1 MAHCLVSNTNQK
13 GSGKQNRHCFLSHAV
28 SLLLL
33 LTVYRIN
40 LIDTIRIPYSILT
53 LLSWFFLTITK
64 EALPCVA
71 ALCYLEVD
79 TAYKHRVQARI
90 MHTVVP
96 LTHNNHIRYLFQTI

>member
-1 MAHCLVSNTNQK
+1 MAHCLVSNTYQK

-33 LTVYRIN
+33 LIVYRIN

-53 LLSWFFLTITK
+53 LLSWFFLTFTK

-71 ALCYLEVD
+71 AFCCLEAE
-79 TAYKHRVQARI
+79 TAYKHRVQDRF

-96 LTHNNHIRYLFQTI
+96 LNHNIHIRYLFQTV